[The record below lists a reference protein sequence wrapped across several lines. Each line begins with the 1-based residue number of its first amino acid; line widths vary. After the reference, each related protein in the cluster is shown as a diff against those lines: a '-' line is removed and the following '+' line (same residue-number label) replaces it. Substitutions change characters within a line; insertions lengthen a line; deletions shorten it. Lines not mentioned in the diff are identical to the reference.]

1 MIEEVFRNLL
11 RPALQHTSLLVLT
24 GLLLLTPTLT
34 AQTLREF
41 PPALPATFA
50 GGESIPVNGGRV
62 QSVAVDPTEPRRI
75 IAAHQSGGL
84 WKTEDGGAHWM
95 HLANLT
101 TNYVQDVAYGPDGRI
116 VIATVARDNAVD
128 NGGGIYVSS
137 DGGFNWMRPTRGAIP
152 GGFATAYGI
161 SFAPD
166 NPRRIYVAT
175 QFGIAVSDDS
185 GGTWDHRPLPGEG
198 RSVLGLP
205 NNVAIV
211 TIANRNP
218 NMPRVEDLYMT
229 TDGGGT
235 WNPMSRGPFNGSSRA
250 SYSFK
255 TLDVSPYD
263 RDKVFFVQDD
273 STLALYEVATNRW
286 TTRPLPTTMGGRPPF
301 VRVARNAG
309 GAPAFDIWVGIG
321 ANSAISL
328 YKAFCSD
335 ISTVSTITATTW
347 QGFGRGAGLHDDSG
361 HMGLDVAGRIV
372 MYGCDGGLFKP
383 DNALGTAW
391 SRASL
396 PGSGM
401 NSYLITSL
409 SETYYNPVADPLP
422 SLRFGTQDNGVW
434 GSSDGGLTWG
444 NNDCTEGWLLS
455 SWYQARSSRDPEARV
470 LYAHASCGDKP
481 RTADAALT
489 AISDTANVDSTGRRF
504 RVNPGYSGF
513 ALAPQKWIR
522 LIRNRLAAVTGGLG
536 AVDTFDIYVS
546 SDNAERWQRVAR
558 TTLNPKSSVFHP
570 SGPLDAPTA
579 YWTVSVTE
587 SDGTS
592 RTVLVKLSD
601 VLRMRDVDIRA
612 GSPMLIPLP
621 NNGDLGERGT
631 EFDWHPVFGVDPRNP
646 DFLIV
651 PDVRNQRIMVSRTGG
666 VSWDRDEG
674 LLNAVTRGSLLRLYN
689 DDAYHMQV
697 TEIAFSPYERNL
709 IVVGTR
715 DVGVIYS
722 DDGGRNWQTIPRSQS
737 ITYIT
742 GFAFRPNGTVVV
754 SSYGRGLWLLDMR
767 RRDQRPFDPGIICGF
782 NYDQCTIRL
791 RPDATLAKIPD
802 FSWKEHNVLVVY
814 GGQVNGLIRSGED
827 IKAISVTPN
836 STYRFYAVDDQQS
849 LPEVVESKDG
859 LGFQDDMAAEFALK
873 SQEPITGV
881 IFKGR
886 QVVGYLIS
894 KSEFKPEQEPVVIKP
909 AGQFPPDKL
918 NPDLPY
924 LSITTDSELGPELVH
939 AGGSIVLVAKGF
951 TPDTPVDLLLDG
963 KSLTQIKI
971 GTDGQGTFTYK
982 EDSLAPGQHTLE
994 AVQKSQKGERK
1005 ASATFIKV
1013 RNADPR

>member
-1 MIEEVFRNLL
+1 MIEEVFRNIL
-11 RPALQHTSLLVLT
+11 RPALQHISLLVLI
-24 GLLLLTPTLT
+24 GLLLTPTLT

-62 QSVAVDPTEPRRI
+62 QSIAVDPTNPRRI

-84 WKTEDGGAHWM
+84 WKTDDGGTHWT
-95 HLANLT
+95 HVANLT
-101 TNYVQDVAYGPDGRI
+101 TNYVNDVAYGPDGRT
-116 VIATVARDNAVD
+116 VIASVARDNAVD

-137 DGGFNWMRPTRGAIP
+137 DGGFNWMRPVTGAIP
-152 GGFATAYGI
+152 GGFATAFGI
-161 SFAPD
+161 SVAPD
-166 NPRRIYVAT
+166 NARRIYVAT
-175 QFGIAVSDDS
+175 QFGVAVSDNN
-185 GGTWDHRPLPGEG
+185 GGTWAHTSLPGEG
-198 RSVLGLP
+198 RSILGLP

-235 WNPMSRGPFNGSSRA
+235 WNPMSRGPFNGSNRTSF
-250 SYSFK
+250 SFK

-263 RDKVFFVQDD
+263 SDKVFFVQDD

-286 TTRPLPTTMGGRPPF
+286 TTQPLPTTMGGRPPF
-301 VRVARNAG
+301 VRVARNVG

-321 ANSAISL
+321 ANSGISL

-335 ISTVSTITATTW
+335 LSAVRTITATTW
-347 QGFGRGAGLHDDSG
+347 QGIGRSAGLHDDTG

-422 SLRFGTQDNGVW
+422 SLRFGTQDNGIW
-434 GSSDGGLTWG
+434 GSSDGGLTWP

-455 SWYQARSSRDPEARV
+455 SWHQARSSRDPEARV
-470 LYAHASCGDKP
+470 LYQHASCGDRA
-481 RTADAALT
+481 RTADAALAGIT
-489 AISDTANVDSTGRRF
+489 DTANVDSAGRRL

-513 ALAPQKWIR
+513 VLAPQKWIR
-522 LIRNRLAAVTGGLG
+522 LIKSQVGPPGTTP
-536 AVDTFDIYVS
+536 VDTYYIYVS
-546 SDNAERWQRVAR
+546 TDNAERWQQIGR
-558 TTLNPKSSVFHP
+558 TTLNPKSSVFHA
-570 SGPLDAPTA
+570 SGPADAPTA
-579 YWTVSVTE
+579 YWTVDVAE
-587 SDGTS
+587 MDGTT

-612 GSPMLIPLP
+612 DSPMLLRLP
-621 NNGDLGERGT
+621 NSGNLGERGT
-631 EFDWHPVFGVDPRNP
+631 EFDWHPIFGVDPRNP

-666 VSWDRDEG
+666 VSWDRDDG
-674 LLNAVTRGSLLRLYN
+674 LLNAVTRGGLLRLYN
-689 DDAYHMQV
+689 GGAYHMQV

-709 IVVGTR
+709 ILVGTR
-715 DVGVIYS
+715 DAGVIYS
-722 DDGGRNWQTIPRSQS
+722 DDGGRNWQAIPRSQS

-767 RRDQRPFDPGIICGF
+767 RRDQRPFEPAIICGF

-791 RPDATLAKIPD
+791 RPDASLAKIPD
-802 FSWKEHNVLVVY
+802 FSWKEHNVLIVY
-814 GGQVNGLIRSGED
+814 GGQVNGVVRSGEEM
-827 IKAISVTPN
+827 KAISVTPN
-836 STYRFYAVDDQQS
+836 SSYRFYAVDDQT
-849 LPEVVESKDG
+849 LPQIIESKDG

-873 SQEPITGV
+873 SQEPITAV
-881 IFKGR
+881 IFKGT
-886 QVVGYLIS
+886 QVVGYLIG
-894 KSEFKPEQEPVVIKP
+894 KSEFKAEQEPLVIKP
-909 AGQFPPDKL
+909 AGQFAADKPT
-918 NPDLPY
+918 PDLPY

-951 TPDTPVDLLLDG
+951 TSDTSVDLLLDG
-963 KSLTQIKI
+963 KPLGQIKI
-971 GTDGQGTFTYK
+971 GADGEGTFTYK
-982 EDSLAPGQHTLE
+982 EDGMLAPGQHTLE

-1005 ASATFIKV
+1005 ATATFIKV
-1013 RNADPR
+1013 RNADQR